1 MLLNKDIDPI
11 FTTAVW
17 RDGDKG
23 YGCAANI
30 NGLFEIDFVNKSCSF
45 IHFFSD
51 EDVRGNELYTSMIP
65 YGESLILLPG
75 SAEYLMIFDKEKKI
89 FRKVN
94 VRNTKLTPWQ
104 DYAKYGDAIV
114 NDNMLLLL
122 PERYSYIAKVDI
134 NTFNVEYIDLDNEEL
149 TWIPRNTIIEGGLLK
164 LVSTDKKSLLVF
176 NKRTGKVNIQSF
188 NGNKTRIN
196 ASKDSKQI
204 VDYSKIR
211 FEFKEGRDEYWNS
224 VFASY
229 EKQGAVT
236 VNEETDWISFSDM
249 VSYVEWKKK
258 ND

>member
-1 MLLNKDIDPI
+1 MLLNKEINPK

-51 EDVRGNELYTSMIP
+51 EDVRGSELYTSMIP

-122 PERYSYIAKVDI
+122 PERYSDIAKIDLKALKSE
-134 NTFNVEYIDLDNEEL
+134 FIDLDNEECE
-149 TWIPRNTIIEGGLLK
+149 WIPRNTVVEGGLLK
-164 LVSTDKKSLLVF
+164 LTSKDQKNQLVF
-176 NKRTGKVNIQSF
+176 NMRTGKVNIQSF
-188 NGNKTRIN
+188 NGSKARQSVNKNT
-196 ASKDSKQI
+196 DETG
-204 VDYSKIR
+204 DYSKV
-211 FEFKEGRDEYWNS
+211 EFKFEEGRDEYWES
-224 VFASY
+224 VFSSY
-229 EKQGAVT
+229 EKRGAVT
-236 VNEETDWISFSDM
+236 INEEVGWINFSDM

-258 ND
+258 A